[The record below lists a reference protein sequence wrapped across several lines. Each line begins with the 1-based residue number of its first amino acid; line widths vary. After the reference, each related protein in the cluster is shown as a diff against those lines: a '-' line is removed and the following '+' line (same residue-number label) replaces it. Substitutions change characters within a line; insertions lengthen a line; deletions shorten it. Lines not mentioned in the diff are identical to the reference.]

1 MAYEAYCAACT
12 YMSENSDYT
21 GKYWCENK
29 GEDRYASDAKCYSFC
44 EAYGRSNYSRENMY
58 NNSLNHSGSSG
69 CYLTTIMCK
78 LLNYPDDNYYLNT
91 LRMFRDNTM
100 KPNPKYIPLLL
111 MYDFI
116 GPIISYELEKD
127 IDGKNIANIFFTK
140 YITKAVSAIEE
151 EKYDMAINIYK
162 AMTDELASRYNINIS
177 LITPETTNNIDMA
190 NLGHAKV
197 RKLIIPK
204 KES

>member
-12 YMSENSDYT
+12 YMGENSDYS
-21 GKYWCENK
+21 GKYWCERK
-29 GEDRYASDAKCYSFC
+29 GEDCYACDAKCYNFC
-44 EAYGRSNYSRENMY
+44 EAYSRSNYSRENMY

-91 LRMFRDNTM
+91 LRKFRDNVM

-111 MYDFI
+111 MYDFV
-116 GPIISYELEKD
+116 GPMISYKLE
-127 IDGKNIANIFFTK
+127 IDPQGKYLANIFFNK

-151 EKYDMAINIYK
+151 EKYETAINIYK
-162 AMTDELASRYNINIS
+162 AMTEELANNYNINIA
-177 LITPETTNNIDMA
+177 LITPEENNIDM
-190 NLGHAKV
+190 NTLGHA
-197 RKLIIPK
+197 RKRIINK
-204 KES
+204 Y